1 MDPCINFE
9 RHVHLTVL
17 TDSAAVP
24 GTKNRAVSQ
33 ATSPGQKVII
43 VKG

>member
-1 MDPCINFE
+1 MDPYINFE
-9 RHVHLTVL
+9 SHVHLTML

-33 ATSPGQKVII
+33 VTFPRHKVII

>member
-1 MDPCINFE
+1 MDLYINFE
-9 RHVHLTVL
+9 SYVRLTVL

-33 ATSPGQKVII
+33 ATFPGHKVII

>member
-1 MDPCINFE
+1 MDPYINFKS
-9 RHVHLTVL
+9 HVYLTAL
-17 TDSAAVP
+17 TDSAAAP

-33 ATSPGQKVII
+33 ATFPRHK